1 MIHGGFALGPAQ
13 YWRDGDNFMLTH
25 LSEMETPTLPHEALP
40 ISHPRTRAG
49 RYLASLLTSTA
60 ESRHS
65 LKPPF
70 PDGSLDSHDR
80 PAGPDP
86 ERGLCYAQP
95 CAPGHGHL
103 TAVLCATG
111 RWERSGSRGVPGEAS
126 RYSCRDKGARVPAG
140 LC

>member
-70 PDGSLDSHDR
+70 PDGSWTATTDR
-80 PAGPDP
+80 
-86 ERGLCYAQP
+86 RGLTQSEA
-95 CAPGHGHL
+95 
-103 TAVLCATG
+103 CATP
-111 RWERSGSRGVPGEAS
+111 S
-126 RYSCRDKGARVPAG
+126 RVPRGMAT
-140 LC
+140 